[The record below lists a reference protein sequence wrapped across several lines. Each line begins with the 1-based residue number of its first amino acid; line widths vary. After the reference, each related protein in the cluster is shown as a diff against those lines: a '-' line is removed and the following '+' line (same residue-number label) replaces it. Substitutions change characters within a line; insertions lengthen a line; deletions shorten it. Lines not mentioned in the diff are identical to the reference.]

1 MFARIAYD
9 AFNERLHVVEEVDV
23 DKERKFYEYIF
34 LYREVLA
41 AIQHSK

>member
-9 AFNERLHVVEEVDV
+9 AFGERLHVVEEVDV
-23 DKERKFYEYIF
+23 AKQRTFYEYIF

-41 AIQHSK
+41 VNKM